1 MIPDARHVAHVVGKR
16 LETVN
21 KENEAAFHFV
31 TISMSFFPT
40 FVWHVLMTRLPSQR
54 TSQVP
59 HLPFLQLKGMFT
71 LALLATCS
79 KDAPMGA
86 CTFLPPLKVTV
97 TVGAAL
103 PAGFFAASLG
113 SLLLKG
119 VVEESHVPW
128 SMETTDLDAR
138 AAEAG
143 ERVAGRKADDE
154 DSVSSRSSG

>member
-113 SLLLKG
+113 SFLKAL
-119 VVEESHVPW
+119 SKSP
-128 SMETTDLDAR
+128 METTDLDAR

>member
-31 TISMSFFPT
+31 TMSMSFFPT

-113 SLLLKG
+113 SFLKAL
-119 VVEESHVPW
+119 SKSP
-128 SMETTDLDAR
+128 METTDLDAR